1 MYLKRNDIEFLLFSR
16 YLMMNSLL
24 CLWKF
29 NFYRNLCK
37 DCFAPLSWQGLD
49 KDSGRN
55 RSIIKHKKGYYLS
68 VIAPILQLH
77 ALWSL
82 QLHILFLLLKKRNN
96 TGFKLLCCYK
106 VFTLHSYSCGI
117 LTFRSCAT
125 VDSVTTTDGLGRGD
139 KHSANRLTG
148 NSTKLVRVDISWTD

>member
-37 DCFAPLSWQGLD
+37 DCFAPLSRQGLD

-77 ALWSL
+77 
-82 QLHILFLLLKKRNN
+82 ILFLLLKKRNN
-96 TGFKLLCCYK
+96 TGFKVLCCYK

>member
-37 DCFAPLSWQGLD
+37 DCFAPLSRQGLD

-55 RSIIKHKKGYYLS
+55 RSVIKHKKGYYLS

-77 ALWSL
+77 
-82 QLHILFLLLKKRNN
+82 ILFLLLKKCNN
-96 TGFKLLCCYK
+96 TGFKL
-106 VFTLHSYSCGI
+106 FTLHSYSCGI
-117 LTFRSCAT
+117 LTFCSCAT
-125 VDSVTTTDGLGRGD
+125 VDSVTTMDGLGRGD

>member
-37 DCFAPLSWQGLD
+37 DCFAPLSRQGLD

-55 RSIIKHKKGYYLS
+55 RSIIKHKKDYYLS
-68 VIAPILQLH
+68 VIAPIPQLQV
-77 ALWSL
+77 LWWP
-82 QLHILFLLLKKRNN
+82 IIIALKKRNN
-96 TGFKLLCCYK
+96 TGFK

-117 LTFRSCAT
+117 LTFCSCAT
-125 VDSVTTTDGLGRGD
+125 VDSVTTMDGLGRGD

-148 NSTKLVRVDISWTD
+148 NSTKLVRVDTSWTD

>member
-1 MYLKRNDIEFLLFSR
+1 
-16 YLMMNSLL
+16 MMNSLL

-37 DCFAPLSWQGLD
+37 DCFAPLLRQGLD

-68 VIAPILQLH
+68 VIAPIPQLH
-77 ALWSL
+77 VLWWP
-82 QLHILFLLLKKRNN
+82 IIIALKKRNN
-96 TGFKLLCCYK
+96 TGFKVLCCYK

-117 LTFRSCAT
+117 LTFCSCAT
-125 VDSVTTTDGLGRGD
+125 VDSVTTMDGASGVAISTALTVWRETVRNSLEWISVGRINIYHKQVRGV
-139 KHSANRLTG
+139 RLYLT
-148 NSTKLVRVDISWTD
+148 SDR